1 METILKSKTRAVI
14 IGSDRPTV
22 LIGERINPTGKKEL
36 TEAIKNNDLSI
47 IIKEATDQVNA
58 GADILD
64 INVGVLDIDE
74 VSLLPEVVKL
84 VMDSVDVPLC
94 IDSTNPLALEAALKV
109 YQGKP
114 LINSVTGQEDSLS
127 NILPLVKKYG
137 TAVIGLTMDDTGIPD
152 NADKRLTIASKIVK
166 HAESIGI
173 PRNDIIIDC
182 LALAIGAN
190 SNAGKIIIESISRIK
205 SELGVNL
212 TLGVSNISF
221 GLPYR
226 SILNS
231 VFLTIAIAMG
241 VNCPIVDVD
250 KVRRGVLAADL
261 ILDHDKYARRYV
273 KFCK

>member
-84 VMDSVDVPLC
+84 VMDAVDVPLC

-190 SNAGKIIIESISRIK
+190 SNAGKIIIESIRRIK

-250 KVRRGVLAADL
+250 KVRREVLAADL